1 MQDDK
6 KAYAYSARNVFNAL
20 AKGIAEGK
28 DLVSVARQFPP
39 YKPHAWKRV
48 KGMAKYLKTKLKRK
62 KNHGILKW
70 YTQLCNAWRDIQVVS
85 MAYNTESVPATL
97 SEIAETA
104 RLTGKMRD
112 AVPCAFLSED
122 PKTVEH
128 MAQCISVCCGWTP
141 EHGEVKQAFNYG
153 YASDALMPHES
164 QLSDLEVSLKVH
176 SPIMLQVDDILGD
189 LSNALDPTN
198 VKVDQ
203 QCGGHEDTPVQFNG
217 PLEDTPVRFDGLL
230 EDTPVRFD
238 GPLEDTTVR
247 FDGPLE
253 DTTVRFDGPLED
265 TTVRFDGPFEEDAPS
280 FRFDDKRMTQN
291 ERVSLVNLVHRTD
304 LNGMACEA
312 SHYSESRCRW
322 AVKTGSGEKLWVR
335 TENIAVPGFEEI
347 LQ

>member
-62 KNHGILKW
+62 KSHGILKW

-85 MAYNTESVPATL
+85 MAYNAESVPATL

-189 LSNALDPTN
+189 LSNALDPAD

-203 QCGGHEDTPVQFNG
+203 QCGGHEDTPVRFDG
-217 PLEDTPVRFDGLL
+217 SLEDTPVRFDGS
-230 EDTPVRFD
+230 
-238 GPLEDTTVR
+238 
-247 FDGPLE
+247 
-253 DTTVRFDGPLED
+253 LED

-335 TENIAVPGFEEI
+335 TENIAVPGLEEI

>member
-189 LSNALDPTN
+189 LSNALDPAD

-203 QCGGHEDTPVQFNG
+203 QCGGHEDTP
-217 PLEDTPVRFDGLL
+217 
-230 EDTPVRFD
+230 
-238 GPLEDTTVR
+238 
-247 FDGPLE
+247 
-253 DTTVRFDGPLED
+253 VRFDGPLED